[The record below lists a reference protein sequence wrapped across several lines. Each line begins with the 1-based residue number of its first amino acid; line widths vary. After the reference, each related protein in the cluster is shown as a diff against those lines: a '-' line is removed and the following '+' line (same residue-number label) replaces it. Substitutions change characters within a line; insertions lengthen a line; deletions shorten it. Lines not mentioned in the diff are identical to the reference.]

1 MAGARVGRDLVD
13 ERPSRTRGTWTRGRR
28 ARHGALHRSPRPAN
42 SRGGVL
48 HVSTRKIVERRTK
61 ETTIRVEA
69 SLGSGLAS
77 VDTTVPFL
85 DLTIKARGD
94 LRHHIVE
101 DVALTVGQA
110 VAALVPKGPARY
122 GERTVP
128 MDDALV
134 QAVIDVGGRPFY
146 RGPIPSTFFEHWMRS
161 FCDAGKFTLH
171 IRVLRGEDRHHVVE
185 AAFKALGF
193 SLGQALA
200 DTGSVFSTKG
210 SVSLRTKRRIRT

>member
-1 MAGARVGRDLVD
+1 MSGK
-13 ERPSRTRGTWTRGRR
+13 
-28 ARHGALHRSPRPAN
+28 
-42 SRGGVL
+42 
-48 HVSTRKIVERRTK
+48 KIVERKTK

-69 SLGSGLAS
+69 AIGSGRSA

-85 DLTIKARGD
+85 DHMMTALAKYSGLDLIIKARGD

-110 VAALVPKGPARY
+110 VAALVPKGAARY

-134 QAVIDVGGRPFY
+134 QVVLDVGGRPFY

-193 SLGQALA
+193 SLAQSLA

-210 SVSLRTKRRIRT
+210 SVSTRTRQRGRK

>member
-1 MAGARVGRDLVD
+1 MSRRVIGR
-13 ERPSRTRGTWTRGRR
+13 
-28 ARHGALHRSPRPAN
+28 
-42 SRGGVL
+42 GVA
-48 HVSTRKIVERRTK
+48 K
-61 ETTIRVEA
+61 
-69 SLGSGLAS
+69 

-85 DLTIKARGD
+85 DHMMTALAKYSGLDLTITARGD

-110 VAALVPKGPARY
+110 VAALVPSGAARY

-128 MDDALV
+128 MDDAVV
-134 QAVIDVGGRPFY
+134 QAVLDVGGRPFY

-171 IRVLRGEDRHHVVE
+171 LRVLRGEDRHHVVE

-193 SLGQALA
+193 SLAQALA
-200 DTGSVFSTKG
+200 DTGSCVQHQRERFAAREAGETEM
-210 SVSLRTKRRIRT
+210 SLTRRLIVCLDVRRAAS

>member
-1 MAGARVGRDLVD
+1 M
-13 ERPSRTRGTWTRGRR
+13 
-28 ARHGALHRSPRPAN
+28 
-42 SRGGVL
+42 
-48 HVSTRKIVERRTK
+48 STRKIVERKTK

-69 SLGSGLAS
+69 SIGTGVSRI
-77 VDTTVPFL
+77 DTTVPFL
-85 DLTIKARGD
+85 
-94 LRHHIVE
+94 HHIVE

-110 VAALVPKGPARY
+110 VAALVPKGAARY

-193 SLGQALA
+193 SLAQVLV
-200 DTGSVFSTKG
+200 DTGDLLSTKG
-210 SVSLRTKRRIRT
+210 SVAVRAGWGRRR

>member
-1 MAGARVGRDLVD
+1 M
-13 ERPSRTRGTWTRGRR
+13 T
-28 ARHGALHRSPRPAN
+28 
-42 SRGGVL
+42 
-48 HVSTRKIVERRTK
+48 TRKIVERKTK

-69 SLGSGLAS
+69 SIGSGRS
-77 VDTTVPFL
+77 RVDTTVPFL
-85 DLTIKARGD
+85 DHMMTALAKYSGVDLTITARGD

-110 VAALVPKGPARY
+110 IAALVPKGAARY

-134 QAVIDVGGRPFY
+134 EAVIDVGGRPFY

-171 IRVLRGEDRHHVVE
+171 LRVLRGDDRHHVVE

-193 SLGQALA
+193 SLAQALA

-210 SVSLRTKRRIRT
+210 TVSLRAKQRKRS